1 MKPSC
6 YNRPDFKDAV
16 TVQDGW
22 DCAGCRHNAEI
33 TGRTLAQNEAE
44 DA

>member
-22 DCAGCRHNAEI
+22 DCAGCRHNADV
-33 TGRTLAQNEAE
+33 TGAAPNGKETKR
-44 DA
+44 